1 MGFVPLRG
9 PLSSAAPLEL
19 LRHRLA
25 AVRFGET
32 ANRSSFPAGFAGLRD
47 SARAAS
53 RRPGESLGGFDLR
66 KSFGRSFGISS
77 GPLQVCPELESR
89 AARPA
94 GRDPRAL
101 SDLARMAP
109 TSLGF
114 FTSKNAPRSAP
125 LGGHFRFPE
134 HPGLV
139 WTKVPRVQTPALLM
153 RRPGGLTEPRRVSI
167 K

>member
-125 LGGHFRFPE
+125 LGLLRPCNQSIIGS
-134 HPGLV
+134 
-139 WTKVPRVQTPALLM
+139 LLM
-153 RRPGGLTEPRRVSI
+153 RESQLFYFPDFAT
-167 K
+167 